1 MRTEKGKQFTL
12 GYPPKK
18 HIYTMSQTHNITYN
32 TEKSPIVMTS
42 YGRHVQDL
50 INHCLQIQDRQERTR
65 CAHAI
70 IKVMENQSPQLKQQ
84 PNYKQILWDH
94 LAKMANYQ
102 LDIDYPVTIRPIQTT
117 NAPQQKPSYVR
128 NNIQYRHYGHLL
140 EKLITTTTQI
150 KHQKQ
155 RREYINL
162 TANHMKKSYLTW
174 MRPNVENEQI
184 LNDLRQLSRG
194 RIAPN
199 PNEIALRNTKKLL
212 AEIQGSPVSDTPKK
226 KKKK

>member
-1 MRTEKGKQFTL
+1 MLYCSFQ
-12 GYPPKK
+12 
-18 HIYTMSQTHNITYN
+18 I
-32 TEKSPIVMTS
+32 
-42 YGRHVQDL
+42 
-50 INHCLQIQDRQERTR
+50 HCLVKCNNLMQYYIYRLLRYLMQ
-65 CAHAI
+65 
-70 IKVMENQSPQLKQQ
+70 
-84 PNYKQILWDH
+84 
-94 LAKMANYQ
+94 
-102 LDIDYPVTIRPIQTT
+102 
-117 NAPQQKPSYVR
+117 
-128 NNIQYRHYGHLL
+128 NIQYRHYGHLL